1 MQYCFYVIQTHLG
14 TAKAEKKT
22 IISGG
27 GGEEFRSLETFHL
40 HTTSS
45 LPNLYKIT
53 KFFVSECFNQ

>member
-14 TAKAEKKT
+14 TAKAEKKQL
-22 IISGG
+22 SGG
-27 GGEEFRSLETFHL
+27 GREFRSLETFHL

-53 KFFVSECFNQ
+53 KYFVSE